1 MFQIVS
7 YAQDVDFNL
16 LHTVVLLLVVHT
28 TISVTSIVCTASTN
42 FYVHKDSGLTHN
54 VTVVTLAS
62 VSMLFDVVLCKWY
75 ACRLMKFRNVIQFFI
90 IIGSGLTLTTGVR
103 SIVRIRDLIGVF
115 KILDSL
121 KIDGP
126 QFRLN

>member
-1 MFQIVS
+1 LFQIVS

-75 ACRLMKFRNVIQFFI
+75 ACRLMKFRNVIQFKYLLYVLVLYYLMSSYKKSSIFI
-90 IIGSGLTLTTGVR
+90 KNLLVYYEQ
-103 SIVRIRDLIGVF
+103 D
-115 KILDSL
+115 
-121 KIDGP
+121 
-126 QFRLN
+126 